1 MNKEEQRKIQLRG
14 ILFGFLFV
22 ILSIGFYL
30 ISSVLN
36 RLEFYWYFLFPI
48 LLLVFAVFIPI
59 SIFIANK
66 SRSRKK

>member
-1 MNKEEQRKIQLRG
+1 MNKEEQKKIQLRG
-14 ILFGFLFV
+14 LLFGFLFI

-36 RLEFYWYFLFPI
+36 KLDFYWYFLFPV
-48 LLLVFAVFIPI
+48 LLLIFAVFIPI

-66 SRSRKK
+66 SRSGKK

>member
-1 MNKEEQRKIQLRG
+1 MNKEEQKKIQLRG
-14 ILFGFLFV
+14 ILFGFLFI

-36 RLEFYWYFLFPI
+36 KLDFYWYFLFPV
-48 LLLVFAVFIPI
+48 LLLIFAVFIPI

-66 SRSRKK
+66 SRSGKK

>member
-1 MNKEEQRKIQLRG
+1 MNKEEQKKIQLRG
-14 ILFGFLFV
+14 ILFGFLFI

-36 RLEFYWYFLFPI
+36 KLDFYWYFLFPA
-48 LLLVFAVFIPI
+48 LLLIFAVLVPI

-66 SRSRKK
+66 SRSGKK

>member
-1 MNKEEQRKIQLRG
+1 MNKEEQKKIQLRG
-14 ILFGFLFV
+14 VLYGCLFI

-30 ISSVLN
+30 IFYVLN
-36 RLEFYWYFLFPI
+36 WLEFYRYLLFPI
-48 LLLVFAVFIPI
+48 LLLIFAVFVPI

>member
-1 MNKEEQRKIQLRG
+1 MNKEEQKKIQLRG
-14 ILFGFLFV
+14 ILFGFLFI

-36 RLEFYWYFLFPI
+36 KLDFYWYFLFPA
-48 LLLVFAVFIPI
+48 LLLIFAVFIPI